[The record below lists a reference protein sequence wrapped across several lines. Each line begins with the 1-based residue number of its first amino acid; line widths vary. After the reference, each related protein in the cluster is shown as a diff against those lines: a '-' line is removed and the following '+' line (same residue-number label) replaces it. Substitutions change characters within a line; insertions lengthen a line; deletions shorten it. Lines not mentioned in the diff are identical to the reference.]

1 MTNSLYINDLI
12 PMINLSNFQK
22 ESIVKLLN
30 AIDNKTLKLEFNN
43 CLCNNQNVG
52 NDIIIAEKDRYG
64 IPVKNLICSKCGLI
78 RSEKHLMKTHI
89 LVFISIT
96 IGIYMLD

>member
-1 MTNSLYINDLI
+1 MNKSLYISDYI
-12 PMINLSNFQK
+12 PLINLSDFQK

-43 CLCNNQNVG
+43 CLCNNQSVS

-64 IPVKNLICSKCGLI
+64 IPVKNLICSKCG
-78 RSEKHLMKTHI
+78 
-89 LVFISIT
+89 
-96 IGIYMLD
+96 